1 MHAMVLNKLRTP
13 LVWTELPDRQP
24 GAGQIRVKVTACG
37 VCRTDLHV
45 VDGERR
51 HPRVPIIPGHEIV
64 GRIDAM
70 GPGRDG
76 LTLGERVGIPWLG
89 HTCGVCERLACG
101 MDDADLDLVVPR
113 AREAG
118 KACRIHGATRIMLRI
133 GEDLRLM
140 AAPVLAA
147 KEPGFDDRVE
157 RVLATLPDT
166 KGDLVDPAAI
176 ASMMQ
181 AGQGTVDNP
190 HRLVMDLHKRLNA
203 LQAAMAQETL
213 DGAAAY
219 DREPADRPMVSA
231 FMTGVNRTARLKFN
245 HSGLATTATRAGGR
259 LVIQNDIGTTDAM
272 SSSCMCRTGLSA

>member
-1 MHAMVLNKLRTP
+1 MKTQILAALGEGGLQQATALNAGLAANDRLKYVFSLLQMAAEHA
-13 LVWTELPDRQP
+13 RQP
-24 GAGQIRVKVTACG
+24 EQPA
-37 VCRTDLHV
+37 
-45 VDGERR
+45 
-51 HPRVPIIPGHEIV
+51 P
-64 GRIDAM
+64 
-70 GPGRDG
+70 
-76 LTLGERVGIPWLG
+76 TLK
-89 HTCGVCERLACG
+89 HERLACG
-101 MDDADLDLVVPR
+101 IDDADLDLVVPS

-118 KACRIHGATRIMLRI
+118 KACRIHRATRIMLRI

-147 KEPGFDDRVE
+147 KEPGFDARLE
-157 RVLATLPDT
+157 RVLAALPDT
-166 KGDLVDPAAI
+166 KGDLVDLAAI

-181 AGQGTVDNP
+181 AGQGTVDSP

-219 DREPADRPMVSA
+219 DLEPADRPMVSA